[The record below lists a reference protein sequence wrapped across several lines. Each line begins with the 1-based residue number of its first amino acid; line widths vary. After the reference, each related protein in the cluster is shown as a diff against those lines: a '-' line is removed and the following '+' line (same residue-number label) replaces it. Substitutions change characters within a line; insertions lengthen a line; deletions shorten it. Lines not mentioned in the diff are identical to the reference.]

1 MIPPRVPQSDTEGAG
16 DTVHDR
22 AGRPALG
29 IRAVWSECVR
39 VALRAPLTLAGP
51 AFAIAAAADALT
63 LSTRHPVAEVAVA
76 VAIFVLFEL
85 YVAYVEHVLIAL
97 EDRGPPVALA
107 PVLAGTLASAAAIIA
122 AAVPGA
128 IIELVATALL
138 VVPGLW
144 LLTRWSLASSVIAC
158 EHVGPL
164 RALARSNA
172 LVRGRTLAVFA
183 TATVAVL
190 AQSAL
195 IDATAIGDDPLFGS
209 LAVALVV
216 SALVSALVTPPAA
229 IITSVIYTRLAVP
242 ADGG

>member
-1 MIPPRVPQSDTEGAG
+1 VYDGAG
-16 DTVHDR
+16 R
-22 AGRPALG
+22 AALG
-29 IRAVWSECVR
+29 VRAVWSECGR

-51 AFAIAAAADALT
+51 AFVIAAAADVLT

-85 YVAYVEHVLIAL
+85 YVAYVEHVLIEL
-97 EDRGPPVALA
+97 EHRGPPIALA
-107 PVLAGTLASAAAIIA
+107 PVLTGTLASAAAIIA

-128 IIELVATALL
+128 IIELGATALL
-138 VVPGLW
+138 VAPGLW
-144 LLTRWSLASSVIAC
+144 LLTRWSLASSVIAG

-164 RALARSNA
+164 RALARSNS

-183 TATVAVL
+183 TATVAAL

-216 SALVSALVTPPAA
+216 SALVAALVTPPAA
-229 IITSVIYTRLAVP
+229 IITSVVYTRLTAP

>member
-1 MIPPRVPQSDTEGAG
+1 M
-16 DTVHDR
+16 
-22 AGRPALG
+22 
-29 IRAVWSECVR
+29 
-39 VALRAPLTLAGP
+39 ALRAPLTLVVP
-51 AFAIAAAADALT
+51 ALVVAAAADALT
-63 LSTRHPVAEVAVA
+63 LSVHHPVAEVAVA

-85 YVAYVEHVLIAL
+85 YVAYVEHVLIEL
-97 EDRGPPVALA
+97 EHRGPPVALA
-107 PVLAGTLASAAAIIA
+107 PVLVGTLASAASIIA

-144 LLTRWSLASSVIAC
+144 LLTRWSLAASVIAG
-158 EHVGPL
+158 EHLGPL

-172 LVRGRTLAVFA
+172 LVRGHMPAVFA
-183 TATVAVL
+183 TATVAAL
-190 AQSAL
+190 TQSAL

-216 SALVSALVTPPAA
+216 SALVAALITPPAA